1 MTASDATRLRPHA
14 RPLGAAYALYLR
26 VMRRIGH
33 YRWFSLFMKHVGAP
47 VDRWLIRASGG
58 RFSMSGTQI
67 TTMLLTTKGR
77 KTGKDRTVPLHYVR
91 DGKNL
96 VAACENFG
104 LQAASSWPK
113 NLASNPKARIEIG
126 GTAADYLSRPATA
139 EEVARTMPRL
149 VEMWPAHD
157 SHMQRNGVRHVIVFE
172 PMNTEASSPP
182 DTEGH
187 ASK

>member
-1 MTASDATRLRPHA
+1 MTAAQMGPQVG
-14 RPLGAAYALYLR
+14 PIGGLYVLY
-26 VMRRIGH
+26 VESLRRIGH
-33 YRWFSLFMKHVGAP
+33 YRWFSLFMKHVGSRI
-47 VDRWLIRASGG
+47 DRSLISVSRG
-58 RFSMSGTQI
+58 RFSLSGPQL

-113 NLASNPKARIEIG
+113 NLVANPKARIEIG
-126 GTAADYLSRPATA
+126 GRSADYLSRPATP

-157 SHMQRNGVRHVIVFE
+157 SHMQQNGVRRVIVFE
-172 PMNTEASSPP
+172 PL
-182 DTEGH
+182 H
-187 ASK
+187 AQA